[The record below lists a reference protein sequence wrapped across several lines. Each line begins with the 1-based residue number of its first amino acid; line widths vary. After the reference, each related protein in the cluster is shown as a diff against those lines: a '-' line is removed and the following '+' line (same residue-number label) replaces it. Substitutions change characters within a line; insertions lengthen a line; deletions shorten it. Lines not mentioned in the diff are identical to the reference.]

1 VAHNTAKW
9 AFCPS
14 IHEFCLGLQE
24 EDGYSFPFL
33 FLLCPVIFLLMKC
46 LFSKNSIMHFFLFLF
61 LFVHEMHASMFRHTF
76 RLVIG
81 LLMHQDKQIYLPL
94 RE

>member
-1 VAHNTAKW
+1 MAHNTAKW

-46 LFSKNSIMHFFLFLF
+46 LFSKNSIMHFFLF
-61 LFVHEMHASMFRHTF
+61 VHEMHASMFRHTF

>member
-1 VAHNTAKW
+1 MAHNTARW

-46 LFSKNSIMHFFLFLF
+46 LFSKNSKMHFF
-61 LFVHEMHASMFRHTF
+61 LFVHEMHASLFRHTF

-81 LLMHQDKQIYLPL
+81 LLLHQDKQIYLPS